1 MSRSVVALVTDLI
14 CSTRIASTARALRTP
29 LKVVTSLDPL
39 RSELTSGTVSCVL
52 LDLSADG
59 VDPYEVVPAAK
70 DATVPARVVAYL
82 PHARNKLAE
91 AARRA
96 GADEVLA
103 RSAFSTQLPALLG
116 TMASGGPETEP
127 A

>member
-1 MSRSVVALVTDLI
+1 VSRSVVALVTDLI
-14 CSTRIASTARALRTP
+14 FSTRIASTARAIGTS
-29 LKVVTSLDPL
+29 LKVVASLDAL

-59 VDPYEVVPAAK
+59 VDAADAVRAAK
-70 DATVPARVVAYL
+70 DAAVPAKVIAYL
-82 PHARNKLAE
+82 PHVRHEQAE

-96 GADEVLA
+96 GADEVLP
-103 RSAFSTQLPALLG
+103 RSAFSTRLPTLLRALAAQRPD
-116 TMASGGPETEP
+116 TGP